1 MNNSSLNNQIKENL
15 NKWDELSPL
24 RNAQV
29 KSILVL
35 SQLNQ
40 FQLNENDLTT
50 PSTQT
55 DSGTNLA
62 GQSPQRNVMH
72 KVIKQNN
79 FTNTLITLIDSY
91 LLKIN
96 EDINELLYNFDVND
110 IEDAKI
116 EKYVNNLNKNSKKCS
131 QINDAIGAA
140 LGHLNVLL
148 ENYSQV
154 SQKTGSL
161 HVACEQLLNDQVLF
175 EFKLALALYY
185 LYLWLI

>member
-1 MNNSSLNNQIKENL
+1 
-15 NKWDELSPL
+15 
-24 RNAQV
+24 
-29 KSILVL
+29 
-35 SQLNQ
+35 
-40 FQLNENDLTT
+40 
-50 PSTQT
+50 
-55 DSGTNLA
+55 LA
-62 GQSPQRNVMH
+62 
-72 KVIKQNN
+72 K
-79 FTNTLITLIDSY
+79 FSY
-91 LLKIN
+91 LLQIN

-161 HVACEQLLNDQVLF
+161 HVACEQLLNDQVF
-175 EFKLALALYY
+175 FKILTFLYIMN
-185 LYLWLI
+185 LMSIINKRPNW